1 MENKIIS
8 VKDIS
13 VDYGDARFVL
23 YRMDTGNKT
32 EEKEEPPVL
41 HRHSFYEIHIVKKG
55 AYTFWKKNGQ
65 VTVGEN
71 NILLIKPKYEHYSFI
86 KEAENSTS
94 YVISLSVSK
103 IAGEPHIFD
112 MFLQSSEKLNMKPTK
127 IPRLLEER
135 AERFHTVKGTGI
147 RGRLYE
153 KLTATELLY
162 SLLDFILPADEDECE
177 PQKNMTDDDMA
188 IMLETLIDTNNNL
201 SEISEMLGYSRRHM
215 MRIIKKDFGMTY
227 TELIKYRNLEN
238 AKKLLV
244 NMPTLSIG
252 TVSVMAGF
260 KNESLFYKIFKAETG
275 LTPGEYRRKNNGK
288 A

>member
-1 MENKIIS
+1 MKNKIIS
-8 VKDIS
+8 VEDIS

-23 YRMDTGNKT
+23 YRMDVGSKK
-32 EEKEEPPVL
+32 EEKDEPPML

-65 VTVGEN
+65 VTAGEN
-71 NILLIKPKYEHYSFI
+71 NILFIKPKYEHYSFL
-86 KEAENSTS
+86 KEGENSIS
-94 YVISLSVSK
+94 YIISLSVSK

-112 MFLQSSEKLNMKPTK
+112 MFLQNSEKLNMKPTK
-127 IPRLLEER
+127 IPKLLEER
-135 AERFHTVKGTGI
+135 AERFHMAQGTGV

-162 SLLDFILPADEDECE
+162 SLLDFILPEEEEERKSA
-177 PQKNMTDDDMA
+177 KNMTDDDIA
-188 IMLETLIDTNNNL
+188 IMLETLIDTNSNL

-215 MRIIKKDFGMTY
+215 IRIIKKNFGMTY
-227 TELIKYRNLEN
+227 TELLKYRNLEN

-260 KNESLFYKIFKAETG
+260 KNESLFYKTFKKETG
-275 LTPGEYRRKNNGK
+275 LTPGEYRRRYNG
-288 A
+288 